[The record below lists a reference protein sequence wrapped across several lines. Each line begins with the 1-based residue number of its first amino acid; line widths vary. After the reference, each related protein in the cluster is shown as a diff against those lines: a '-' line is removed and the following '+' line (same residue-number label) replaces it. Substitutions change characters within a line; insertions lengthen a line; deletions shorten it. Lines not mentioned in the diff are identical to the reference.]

1 MRRIIALGII
11 LAVGSCLTVRAQE
24 NMQGEDGNQKVPQ
37 KPKYVPKDRI
47 TSTEYKLSNER
58 IARIKAVVK
67 KYYDRHANLESRDV
81 QNEIKKEIQKFVPI
95 RPAKK
100 PDARPLF
107 AIRDSLVGKVNE
119 KYGLTPEQIRQNA
132 EKEAEVKFPLAKRN
146 EEVKVYYKRGR
157 SILSV
162 SGRFYGFGLGGKSVK
177 LNSRNV
183 PMFDMLPE
191 SKSLFDKKFNAEMR
205 KNFIDEKV
213 QNYMKERLQYS
224 ETLFAAEYAK
234 IRKNNEQLG
243 YIYQGSVWEPTEK
256 VFNSALA
263 EMIKKARIRAE
274 LERLEREAKEK
285 AKREAGGG
293 GEENKQNN
301 EEETDE

>member
-1 MRRIIALGII
+1 MRRLIALGII
-11 LAVGSCLTVRAQE
+11 LAAGAFLTAGAQE
-24 NMQGEDGNQKVPQ
+24 NPGEDGNPKAPQ

-67 KYYDRHANLESRDV
+67 KYYDRHANLESGDV
-81 QNEIKKEIQKFVPI
+81 RKEIRNEIQKFVPVK
-95 RPAKK
+95 PTQK
-100 PDARPLF
+100 PDNRPLF
-107 AIRDSLVGKVNE
+107 AIRDSLNGKVNQ
-119 KYGLTPEQIRQNA
+119 KYGLTAEQIRKSS
-132 EKEAEVKFPLAKRN
+132 EKEAEKKYPLAKRN

-162 SGRFYGFGLGGKSVK
+162 SGHFYGFGLGGKSVK

-183 PMFDMLPE
+183 PVFDMLPE
-191 SKSLFDKKFNAEMR
+191 SKALFDQKFNAEMR
-205 KNFIDEKV
+205 KAFIDEKV
-213 QNYMKERLQYS
+213 QNYMKERQQYS
-224 ETLFAAEYAK
+224 ESLFAVEYAK
-234 IRKNNEQLG
+234 IRRNNEKLG
-243 YIYQGSVWEPTEK
+243 YIYQGSSWEPAEK
-256 VFNSALA
+256 VLNATLA
-263 EMIKKARIRAE
+263 EWVKKAKIRAE

-301 EEETDE
+301 EEDDAE